1 MIRLLSALLFLFS
14 VLTAFAAP
22 AFAGGAGTLTI
33 GMTQAPSTL
42 HPNIDSMLAKSY
54 FLGFVRRPMTQYD
67 QDWKLVNMLAET
79 LPTFDN
85 GLAEKVELEN
95 GDTGI
100 RTTWTIREE
109 ATWGDGTPVTTED
122 VLFTYEVG
130 SHPQSGVATAE
141 LYKRIV
147 DIEVIDDKSFII
159 TGDRVTF
166 TYNSFGDFGLLPAH
180 IEREIFAADPASY
193 RNRTAFDND
202 PTEPGLYYGPYK
214 LVSLER
220 GSSYTLEPNPTWYGP
235 EPAFDRIVLRI
246 IEDTAALQAN
256 LLSGSIDMI
265 SGELGL
271 TADQAVPFSEGRG
284 EAYNIIF
291 QPGLIYEHIDLM
303 LDNPKLQDRRL
314 RQALLYALDRKLLV
328 KQLFAGTQPVAD
340 SSVSPLDQ
348 MHSDQIPTYDHDPE
362 KAAALLEDAG
372 WTEMRGGVRHNG
384 SGEKL
389 SFEIM
394 TTAGNRSRE
403 LVQQV
408 LQSMWR
414 EVGVEITIRNQP
426 PRVLFGETVRK
437 RQFSAMAMFAWI
449 SAPESVPYS
458 TLHSTQIPTEEN
470 GWSGQNATGYS
481 NPEMDQLLEE
491 LERELDPDKRKGM
504 WAELQEIYVT
514 DLPALPLYWRSN
526 AYVLPPWLKGVRPT
540 GHLGPSSLW
549 VEEWSR
555 EGDS

>member
-1 MIRLLSALLFLFS
+1 MIRTLLAFLLACCL
-14 VLTAFAAP
+14 AAP
-22 AFAGGAGTLTI
+22 ALAGGAGTLTI

-54 FLGFVRRPMTQYD
+54 LLGFLRRPMTQYD

-79 LPTFDN
+79 LPSLEN

-100 RTTWTIREE
+100 RTTWTIREG

-147 DIEVIDDKSFII
+147 DIEVIDERSFTI

-166 TYNSFGDFGLLPAH
+166 TYNSFGDFGLIPAH
-180 IEREIFAADPASY
+180 IERPIFEADPASY
-193 RNRTAFDND
+193 RNRTAFDNE
-202 PTEPGLYYGPYK
+202 PTNPGLHYGPYR
-214 LVSLER
+214 LASLER

-256 LLSGSIDMI
+256 LLSGAIDMI

-271 TADQAVPFSEGRG
+271 TADQAVPFAEGRG
-284 EAYNIIF
+284 KDYEILF
-291 QPGLIYEHIDLM
+291 QPGLIYEHIDLN
-303 LDNPKLQDRRL
+303 LDNPILQDRRV
-314 RQALLYALDRKLLV
+314 RQALLYALDRQLLV
-328 KQLFAGTQPVAD
+328 EQLFAGTQPVAH

-348 MHSDQIPTYDHDPE
+348 MASEEIPIYGHDPQR
-362 KAAALLEDAG
+362 AVALLEEAG
-372 WTEMRGGVRHNG
+372 WSDLRGGIRHNAE
-384 SGEKL
+384 GEKL
-389 SFEIM
+389 TLEIM
-394 TTAGNRSRE
+394 TTAGSRSRE

-414 EVGVEITIRNQP
+414 EVGIEITIRNQP
-426 PRVLFGETVRK
+426 PRVYFGETVRK
-437 RQFSAMAMFAWI
+437 REFPAMAMFAWI

-458 TLHSTQIPTEEN
+458 TLHSTQIPNGEN
-470 GWSGQNATGYS
+470 GWSGQNSTGYA
-481 NPEMDQLLEE
+481 NPEMDALLET
-491 LERELDPDKRKGM
+491 LERELDPAKRKGL

-540 GHLGPSSLW
+540 GHLGPTSLW
-549 VEEWSR
+549 VEEWRR
-555 EGDS
+555 EGDG

>member
-1 MIRLLSALLFLFS
+1 MTRLLSALLLGA
-14 VLTAFAAP
+14 LLCLGAP
-22 AFAGGAGTLTI
+22 AYAGGAGTLTI

-54 FLGFVRRPMTQYD
+54 FLGFVRRPLTQYD

-79 LPTFDN
+79 LPSFEN

-100 RTTWTIREE
+100 RTTWTIRPE

-147 DIEVIDDKSFII
+147 DIEAVDDKTFIV

-180 IEREIFAADPASY
+180 IERPIFESDPASY

-202 PTEPGLYYGPYK
+202 PTNPALYFGPYR
-214 LVSLER
+214 LVSQER
-220 GSSYTLEPNPTWYGP
+220 GASYTLESNPTWYGP

-271 TADQAVPFSEGRG
+271 TADQAVPFAEGRG
-284 EAYNIIF
+284 QAYNIVF

-303 LDNPKLQDRRL
+303 LDNPKLQDRRV
-314 RQALLYALDRKLLV
+314 RQALLHALDRKLMV

-348 MHSDQIPTYDHDPE
+348 MASDDIPTYGYDPE
-362 KAAALLEDAG
+362 KSIALLEEAG
-372 WTEMRGGVRHNG
+372 WTELEDGIRHN
-384 SGEKL
+384 SEGEKL
-389 SFEIM
+389 SFELM
-394 TTAGNRSRE
+394 STAGSRSRE
-403 LVQQV
+403 LVEQV

-414 EVGVEITIRNQP
+414 EVGIEITIRNQP
-426 PRVLFGETVRK
+426 PRVLFGETVRQRK
-437 RQFSAMAMFAWI
+437 FTGMAMFAWI

-458 TLHSTQIPTEEN
+458 TLHSSQVPTAEN
-470 GWSGQNATGYS
+470 GWSGQNSTGYS
-481 NPEMDQLLEE
+481 NPEMDELLEK
-491 LERELDPDKRKGM
+491 LERELDPEARKGL
-504 WAELQEIYVT
+504 WEELQRLYVT

-540 GHLGPSSLW
+540 GHLGPTSLW
-549 VEEWSR
+549 VEEWTR
-555 EGDS
+555 EGGG

>member
-1 MIRLLSALLFLFS
+1 MIKLFL
-14 VLTAFAAP
+14 AFMFACCLAAP
-22 AFAGGAGTLTI
+22 ALAGGAGTLTI

-42 HPNIDSMLAKSY
+42 HPNIDAMLAKSY
-54 FLGFVRRPMTQYD
+54 LLGFVRRPFTQYD
-67 QDWKLVNMLAET
+67 QDWELTAMLAET
-79 LPTFDN
+79 LPSFDN
-85 GLAEKVELEN
+85 GLAEKVELDN

-100 RTTWTIREE
+100 RTTWTIQPD

-130 SHPQSGVATAE
+130 SNPQSGISNGE
-141 LYKRIV
+141 LYKRIL
-147 DIEVIDDKSFII
+147 DIEVVDEKTFVV
-159 TGDRVTF
+159 TGDRITF
-166 TYNSFGDFGLLPAH
+166 TYNSLGDFDLLPAH
-180 IEREIFAADPASY
+180 IERPIYEQDPASY

-202 PTEPGLYYGPYK
+202 PTNEGLYFGPYR

-235 EPAFDRIVLRI
+235 DPAFDRIVLRI

-256 LLSGSIDMI
+256 LLSGAIDMI

-271 TADQAVPFSEGRG
+271 SADQAVPFAEGRG
-284 EAYNIIF
+284 KDYEILF

-303 LDNPKLQDRRL
+303 LDNPKLQDPRV
-314 RQALLYALDRKLLV
+314 RQALLHALDRELMV
-328 KQLFAGTQPVAD
+328 EQLFAGTQPVAK

-348 MHSDQIPTYDHDPE
+348 MASEDIPLYPYDPE
-362 KAAALLEDAG
+362 KAAALLDEAG
-372 WTEMRGGVRHNG
+372 WNEIRGGIRHNAD
-384 SGEKL
+384 GEKL
-389 SFEIM
+389 GFEIM

-414 EVGVEITIRNQP
+414 EAGIEVTIRNQP

-437 RQFSAMAMFAWI
+437 REYSGLAMYAWI

-458 TLHSTQIPTEEN
+458 TLHSTQIPSAEN
-470 GWSGQNATGYS
+470 GWSGQNSGGYT
-481 NPEMDQLLEE
+481 NPEMDALLEA
-491 LERELDPDKRKGM
+491 LERELDPEARKGM
-504 WAELQEIYVT
+504 WEKLQRIYMT

-549 VEEWSR
+549 VEEWAR
-555 EGDS
+555 AEGG